1 MTFLFYKAKQEAY
14 SLRSR
19 IFNTQ
24 RLSKLDENV
33 KVIKETTSSR
43 LLLRRT
49 KLAKLYLPTLHL
61 EKVIPSQPS
70 YTYKVPF
77 KLFLHNKMFQISNTA
92 TLGFKIQTI
101 NVQEST
107 KVQSFQFR
115 FSEIWFRF

>member
-1 MTFLFYKAKQEAY
+1 MTFLYYKGNQEAY

-19 IFNTQ
+19 IFNTH
-24 RLSKLDENV
+24 RLSNLDENV

-49 KLAKLYLPTLHL
+49 KLAEFYLPKLHL

-70 YTYKVPF
+70 YTYKIPF
-77 KLFLHNKMFQISNTA
+77 KHFLHNKMFQISNTA
-92 TLGFKIQTI
+92 TLKSTGFKIQTI

-107 KVQSFQFR
+107 KV
-115 FSEIWFRF
+115 